1 MESITWE
8 GCERMLAPLDDAQ
21 RLALFMA
28 RARAGTVDE
37 ALLAVAAAAVGMS
50 WVSDPPM
57 PDREGPLVE
66 WGAQCLGVLLTVAPW
81 YEVVLDLHRHLDD
94 VGASYVVTE
103 HEVEATAGNSEGGTV
118 APSATA

>member
-1 MESITWE
+1 MESIIWE

-28 RARAGTVDE
+28 RVRAGTVDE
-37 ALLAVAAAAVGMS
+37 AQLAVAAAAVGMS

-57 PDREGPLVE
+57 PDRKGPIVE

-81 YEVVLDLHRHLDD
+81 HEVVVDLYRHLED

-103 HEVEATAGNSEGGTV
+103 NEVEATAGNSEGGTV

>member
-1 MESITWE
+1 MESIIWE

-28 RARAGTVDE
+28 RVRAGTVDE
-37 ALLAVAAAAVGMS
+37 AQLAVAAAAVGMS

-57 PDREGPLVE
+57 PDRKGALVE
-66 WGAQCLGVLLTVAPW
+66 WGAQCLGVLLKVAPW
-81 YEVVLDLHRHLDD
+81 HDVVPDLYRHLDD

-103 HEVEATAGNSEGGTV
+103 NEVEATAGNSEGGTV